1 MLPCKFV
8 EILDAEQKRKNMQ
21 YVDYLHMIK
30 LTDYHFAQQGFSKD
44 NFSGGLSTNRN
55 ISQYF
60 DPMKSSNPFAR
71 GLLSDSLFSNK
82 INEKKT
88 YESKQKVVK
97 KTKNETIEVNV
108 ESISDLLRIV
118 EETKYDEETEY
129 NIDLQALINI
139 KEELQQLNS
148 MIGLHDFKSQILN
161 QILYFIQKLHVN
173 SESDFMHTVLS
184 GPPGT
189 GKTEIATILGKMYSK
204 IGILK
209 KNIFKKVNR
218 SDLVA
223 GYLGQTAIKTSNVI
237 QDTLGGCLFI
247 DEAYSLANNFEGD
260 SFTRECID
268 TLCEALS
275 KHKDELMVIV
285 AGYKEELDN
294 TFFKA
299 NKGLNSRFIWRFYL
313 DKYEYGEL
321 KEIFLKKIKENNW
334 TLDIEENELLLWFK
348 EKYKDFQYYG
358 RDVEL
363 LFSYI
368 KVCHGRRLYGKSN
381 DLRKRINIDDINN
394 GYKQFLKNKSNENK
408 KKPEIMGLY
417 V

>member
-1 MLPCKFV
+1 M
-8 EILDAEQKRKNMQ
+8 
-21 YVDYLHMIK
+21 
-30 LTDYHFAQQGFSKD
+30 
-44 NFSGGLSTNRN
+44 
-55 ISQYF
+55 
-60 DPMKSSNPFAR
+60 
-71 GLLSDSLFSNK
+71 
-82 INEKKT
+82 
-88 YESKQKVVK
+88 
-97 KTKNETIEVNV
+97 
-108 ESISDLLRIV
+108 
-118 EETKYDEETEY
+118 
-129 NIDLQALINI
+129 
-139 KEELQQLNS
+139 
-148 MIGLHDFKSQILN
+148 
-161 QILYFIQKLHVN
+161 
-173 SESDFMHTVLS
+173 
-184 GPPGT
+184 
-189 GKTEIATILGKMYSK
+189 
-204 IGILK
+204 
-209 KNIFKKVNR
+209 
-218 SDLVA
+218 
-223 GYLGQTAIKTSNVI
+223 KTSNVI

-247 DEAYSLANNFEGD
+247 DEAYCLANNFEGD

-334 TLDIEENELLLWFK
+334 ALDIEEKELLLWFK
-348 EKYKDFQYYG
+348 EKYKHFQYYG

-381 DLRKRINIDDINN
+381 DLRKRINIDDMNN
-394 GYKQFLKNKSNENK
+394 GYTQFLKNKSNENN

>member
-1 MLPCKFV
+1 MLPSKFV
-8 EILDAEQKRKNMQ
+8 EILDAEQKRKDMQ
-21 YVDYLHMIK
+21 YVDYLNMIK
-30 LTDYHFAQQGFSKD
+30 LTDYHFVQQGLSKD
-44 NFSGGLSTNRN
+44 NFSGGILNNRN
-55 ISQYF
+55 AYHLF
-60 DPMKSSNPFAR
+60 DPLKSSNPFAK
-71 GLLSDSLFSNK
+71 GLLSDSLFNNK
-82 INEKKT
+82 MNVKKT
-88 YESKQKVVK
+88 QDVSQKFVK

-108 ESISDLLRIV
+108 QSISDLLHIV
-118 EETKYDEETEY
+118 EQTKYDEETEY

-139 KEELQQLNS
+139 KDELQQLNS

-161 QILYFIQKLHVN
+161 QILYFIQKLHVD

-209 KNIFKKVNR
+209 NNVFKKVNR

-275 KHKDELMVIV
+275 KHKDELMVII
-285 AGYKEELDN
+285 AGYKEELNN

-321 KEIFLKKIKENNW
+321 KDIFLKKVKENNW
-334 TLDIEENELLLWFK
+334 TLNIEENELLLWFK
-348 EKYKDFQYYG
+348 EKYKHFQYYG

-363 LFSYI
+363 MFSYV
-368 KVCHGRRLYGKSN
+368 KVSHGRRLYGKPN
-381 DLRKRINIDDINN
+381 NLRKQINIEDINN
-394 GYKQFLKNKSNENK
+394 GFKQFLKNKSNENNK
-408 KKPEIMGLY
+408 RPEIMGLY

>member
-1 MLPCKFV
+1 MLPSKFV

-21 YVDYLHMIK
+21 YVDYLNMIK
-30 LTDYHFAQQGFSKD
+30 LTDYHFVQQGFSKE
-44 NFSGGLSTNRN
+44 NFSGGLLNNRN
-55 ISQYF
+55 TYHLF
-60 DPMKSSNPFAR
+60 DPLKSSNPFAK
-71 GLLSDSLFSNK
+71 GLLSDSLFTK
-82 INEKKT
+82 KMNEKKSHET
-88 YESKQKVVK
+88 QKVVK

-108 ESISDLLRIV
+108 ESISDLLHIV

-139 KEELQQLNS
+139 KDELQQLNS

-209 KNIFKKVNR
+209 NNVFKKVNR

-299 NKGLNSRFIWRFYL
+299 NKGMNSRFIWRFYL
-313 DKYEYGEL
+313 DKYDYDEL

-334 TLDIEENELLLWFK
+334 ALDIEENELLLWFK
-348 EKYKDFQYYG
+348 EKYKNFQYYG

-394 GYKQFLKNKSNENK
+394 GYKQFIKNKSNEND

>member
-1 MLPCKFV
+1 MLPSKFV

-21 YVDYLHMIK
+21 YVDYLNMIK
-30 LTDYHFAQQGFSKD
+30 LTDYHFVQQGFSKE
-44 NFSGGLSTNRN
+44 NFSGGLLNNRN
-55 ISQYF
+55 TYHLF
-60 DPMKSSNPFAR
+60 DPLKSSNPFAK
-71 GLLSDSLFSNK
+71 GLLSDSLFTK
-82 INEKKT
+82 KMNEKKSHET
-88 YESKQKVVK
+88 QKVVK

-108 ESISDLLRIV
+108 ESISDLLHIV

-139 KEELQQLNS
+139 KDELQQLNS

-209 KNIFKKVNR
+209 NNVFKKVNR

-299 NKGLNSRFIWRFYL
+299 NKGMNSRFIWRFYL
-313 DKYEYGEL
+313 DKYDYDEL

-334 TLDIEENELLLWFK
+334 ALDIEDNELLLWFK
-348 EKYKDFQYYG
+348 EKYKNFQYYG

-394 GYKQFLKNKSNENK
+394 GYKQFIKNKLNENDK
-408 KKPEIMGLY
+408 KTEIMGLY

>member
-1 MLPCKFV
+1 MLPSKFV
-8 EILDAEQKRKNMQ
+8 EILDAEQKRRNMQ
-21 YVDYLHMIK
+21 YVDYLNMIK
-30 LTDYHFAQQGFSKD
+30 LTDYHFVQQGFSKD
-44 NFSGGLSTNRN
+44 NFSGELLNNSNT
-55 ISQYF
+55 YHLF
-60 DPMKSSNPFAR
+60 DPLKSSNLFAK
-71 GLLSDSLFSNK
+71 GLLSDSLFNNK
-82 INEKKT
+82 MNVKK
-88 YESKQKVVK
+88 SQDVSQKIVK

-108 ESISDLLRIV
+108 ESISDLLHIV
-118 EETKYDEETEY
+118 EQTKYDEETEY

-139 KEELQQLNS
+139 KDELQQLNS
-148 MIGLHDFKSQILN
+148 MIGLHDFKSQVLN
-161 QILYFIQKLHVN
+161 QILYFIQKLHVD

-209 KNIFKKVNR
+209 NNVFKKVNR

-275 KHKDELMVIV
+275 KHKDELMVII
-285 AGYKEELDN
+285 AGYKDELDN

-299 NKGLNSRFIWRFYL
+299 NKGMNSRFIWRFYL
-313 DKYEYGEL
+313 DKYDYDEL

-334 TLDIEENELLLWFK
+334 ALDIEDNELLLWFK
-348 EKYKDFQYYG
+348 EKYKNFQYYG

-394 GYKQFLKNKSNENK
+394 GYKQFIKNKSNENDK
-408 KKPEIMGLY
+408 RPEIMGLY

>member
-1 MLPCKFV
+1 MLPSKFV

-21 YVDYLHMIK
+21 YVDYLNMIK
-30 LTDYHFAQQGFSKD
+30 LTDYHFVQQGFSKE
-44 NFSGGLSTNRN
+44 NFSGGLLNNRN
-55 ISQYF
+55 TYHLF
-60 DPMKSSNPFAR
+60 DPLKSSNPFAK
-71 GLLSDSLFSNK
+71 GLLSDSLFTK
-82 INEKKT
+82 KMNEKKSHET
-88 YESKQKVVK
+88 QKVVK

-108 ESISDLLRIV
+108 ESISDLLHIV

-139 KEELQQLNS
+139 KDELQQLNS

-209 KNIFKKVNR
+209 NNVFKKVNR

-299 NKGLNSRFIWRFYL
+299 NKGMNSRFIWRFYL
-313 DKYEYGEL
+313 DKYDYDEL

-334 TLDIEENELLLWFK
+334 ALDIEDNELLLWFK
-348 EKYKDFQYYG
+348 EKYKNFQYYG

-394 GYKQFLKNKSNENK
+394 GYKQFLKNKSNEND

>member
-1 MLPCKFV
+1 MLPSKFI
-8 EILDAEQKRKNMQ
+8 EILDSEQKRRNFQ
-21 YVDYLHMIK
+21 YNDYMNVIK
-30 LTDYHFAQQGFSKD
+30 LTDYHFIQQGFSKES
-44 NFSGGLSTNRN
+44 FSGEMSNHSINNQL
-55 ISQYF
+55 F
-60 DPMKSSNPFAR
+60 DPVKMSNPFAK
-71 GLLSDSLFSNK
+71 GLLSDNLFQTK
-82 INEKKT
+82 IPIKIKSEPHKII
-88 YESKQKVVK
+88 Q
-97 KTKNETIEVNV
+97 KTKTATIEVNI
-108 ESISDLLRIV
+108 ESISDLLNIV
-118 EETKYDEETEY
+118 EQTEYSEDTEY
-129 NIDLQALINI
+129 NVDLKALINI
-139 KEELQQLNS
+139 KEELTQLNS
-148 MIGLHDFKSQILN
+148 MIGLHDFKCQILN
-161 QILYFIQKLHVN
+161 QILYFIQRLHVN
-173 SESDFMHTVLS
+173 TESDFMHTVLS

-209 KNIFKKVNR
+209 NNIFKKVNR

-237 QDTLGGCLFI
+237 QETLGGCLFI

-275 KHKDELMVIV
+275 KHKDELMVII
-285 AGYKEELDN
+285 AGYKDELDN

-313 DKYEYGEL
+313 DKYDYSEL
-321 KEIFLKKIKENNW
+321 KEIFLKKINENNW
-334 TLDIEENELLLWFK
+334 KVSIEDKKLLSWFK
-348 EKYKDFQYYG
+348 GKHKSFQYYG
-358 RDVEL
+358 RDIEL

-381 DLRKRINIDDINN
+381 DLRKHINMEDINK
-394 GYKQFLKNKSNENK
+394 GYEQFIKNKPGKE
-408 KKPEIMGLY
+408 EISPQLIGLY

>member
-1 MLPCKFV
+1 MLPSKFV

-21 YVDYLHMIK
+21 YVDYLNMIK
-30 LTDYHFAQQGFSKD
+30 LTDYHFVQQGFSKD
-44 NFSGGLSTNRN
+44 NFSGGLFNNRN
-55 ISQYF
+55 TYHLF
-60 DPMKSSNPFAR
+60 DPLKSSNPFAK
-71 GLLSDSLFSNK
+71 GLLSDSLFNNK
-82 INEKKT
+82 LNEKKSHET
-88 YESKQKVVK
+88 QKVVK

-108 ESISDLLRIV
+108 ESISDLLHIV
-118 EETKYDEETEY
+118 EQTKYDEETEY

-139 KEELQQLNS
+139 KDELQQLNS

-209 KNIFKKVNR
+209 NNVFKKVNR

-237 QDTLGGCLFI
+237 RDTLGGCLFI

-285 AGYKEELDN
+285 AGYKDELDN

-299 NKGLNSRFIWRFYL
+299 NKGMNSRFIWRFYL
-313 DKYEYGEL
+313 DKYDYDEL

-334 TLDIEENELLLWFK
+334 ALDIEDNELLLWFK
-348 EKYKDFQYYG
+348 EKYKNFQYYG

-394 GYKQFLKNKSNENK
+394 GYKQFIKNKSNENDK
-408 KKPEIMGLY
+408 RPEIMGLY

>member
-1 MLPCKFV
+1 M
-8 EILDAEQKRKNMQ
+8 
-21 YVDYLHMIK
+21 
-30 LTDYHFAQQGFSKD
+30 
-44 NFSGGLSTNRN
+44 
-55 ISQYF
+55 
-60 DPMKSSNPFAR
+60 
-71 GLLSDSLFSNK
+71 
-82 INEKKT
+82 
-88 YESKQKVVK
+88 
-97 KTKNETIEVNV
+97 
-108 ESISDLLRIV
+108 ESISDLLHIV

-139 KEELQQLNS
+139 KDELQQLNS

-209 KNIFKKVNR
+209 NNVFKKVNR

-299 NKGLNSRFIWRFYL
+299 NKGMNSRFIWRFYL
-313 DKYEYGEL
+313 DKYDYDEL

-334 TLDIEENELLLWFK
+334 ALDIEDNELLLWFK
-348 EKYKDFQYYG
+348 EKYKNFQYYG

-394 GYKQFLKNKSNENK
+394 GYKQFIKNKSNENDK
-408 KKPEIMGLY
+408 KTEIMGLY

>member
-1 MLPCKFV
+1 MLPIKFV
-8 EILDAEQKRKNMQ
+8 EILDAEQKRKDMQ
-21 YVDYLHMIK
+21 YIDYLNMIK
-30 LTDYHFAQQGFSKD
+30 LTDYHFVQQGLSKD
-44 NFSGGLSTNRN
+44 NFSGGILNN
-55 ISQYF
+55 HNAYHLF
-60 DPMKSSNPFAR
+60 DPFKTSNPFAK
-71 GLLSDSLFSNK
+71 GLLSDSLFNNK
-82 INEKKT
+82 M
-88 YESKQKVVK
+88 SVK
-97 KTKNETIEVNV
+97 KNDDVSKKIVKKIKNKTIEVNV
-108 ESISDLLRIV
+108 ESISDLLHIV
-118 EETKYDEETEY
+118 EQTKYDEETEY

-139 KEELQQLNS
+139 KDELQQLNS

-209 KNIFKKVNR
+209 NNVFKKVNR

-299 NKGLNSRFIWRFYL
+299 NKGMNSRFIWRFYL
-313 DKYEYGEL
+313 DKYDYDEL

-334 TLDIEENELLLWFK
+334 MLDIEDNELLLWFK
-348 EKYKDFQYYG
+348 EKYKNFQYYG

-394 GYKQFLKNKSNENK
+394 GYKQFIKNKSNEND

>member
-1 MLPCKFV
+1 MLPSKFV

-21 YVDYLHMIK
+21 YVDYLNMIK
-30 LTDYHFAQQGFSKD
+30 LTDYHFIQQGFSKD
-44 NFSGGLSTNRN
+44 NFLGGSLNNHNTYNL
-55 ISQYF
+55 F
-60 DPMKSSNPFAR
+60 DPLKSSNPFAK

-82 INEKKT
+82 LNEKKSHET
-88 YESKQKVVK
+88 QKIVK

-108 ESISDLLRIV
+108 ESISDLLHIV
-118 EETKYDEETEY
+118 EQTKYDEETEY
-129 NIDLQALINI
+129 NIDLQALMNI
-139 KEELQQLNS
+139 KDELQQLNS

-209 KNIFKKVNR
+209 NNVFKKVNR

-299 NKGLNSRFIWRFYL
+299 NKGMNSRFIWRFYL
-313 DKYEYGEL
+313 DKYDYGEL

-334 TLDIEENELLLWFK
+334 TLDIEDKELLLWFK
-348 EKYKDFQYYG
+348 EKYKNFQYYG

-394 GYKQFLKNKSNENK
+394 GYKQFLKNKSNENEK
-408 KKPEIMGLY
+408 KSEIMGLY

>member
-1 MLPCKFV
+1 MLPSKFV

-21 YVDYLHMIK
+21 YVDYLNMIK
-30 LTDYHFAQQGFSKD
+30 LTDYHFVQQGFSKD
-44 NFSGGLSTNRN
+44 NFSGGLLNNRN
-55 ISQYF
+55 TYHLF
-60 DPMKSSNPFAR
+60 DPLKSSNPFAK

-82 INEKKT
+82 LNEKKSHET
-88 YESKQKVVK
+88 QKVVK

-108 ESISDLLRIV
+108 ESISDLLHIV
-118 EETKYDEETEY
+118 EQTKYDEETEY

-139 KEELQQLNS
+139 KDELQQLNS

-161 QILYFIQKLHVN
+161 QILYFIQKLHVD

-209 KNIFKKVNR
+209 KNVFKKVNR

-299 NKGLNSRFIWRFYL
+299 NKGMNSRFIWRFYL
-313 DKYEYGEL
+313 DKYDYDEL

-334 TLDIEENELLLWFK
+334 ALDIEENELLLWFK
-348 EKYKDFQYYG
+348 EKYKNFQYYG

-394 GYKQFLKNKSNENK
+394 GYKQFLKNKSNEND

>member
-1 MLPCKFV
+1 MLPSKFV

-21 YVDYLHMIK
+21 YVDYLNMIK
-30 LTDYHFAQQGFSKD
+30 LTDYHFVQQGFSKE
-44 NFSGGLSTNRN
+44 NFSGGLLNNRN
-55 ISQYF
+55 TYHLF
-60 DPMKSSNPFAR
+60 DPLKSSNPFAK
-71 GLLSDSLFSNK
+71 GLLSDSLFNNK
-82 INEKKT
+82 LNEKKSHET
-88 YESKQKVVK
+88 QKVVK

-108 ESISDLLRIV
+108 ESISDLLHIV
-118 EETKYDEETEY
+118 EQTKYDEETEY

-139 KEELQQLNS
+139 KDELQQLNS

-209 KNIFKKVNR
+209 NNVFKKVNR

-237 QDTLGGCLFI
+237 RDTLGGCLFI

-285 AGYKEELDN
+285 AGYKDELDN

-299 NKGLNSRFIWRFYL
+299 NKGMNSRFIWRFYL
-313 DKYEYGEL
+313 DKYDYDEL

-334 TLDIEENELLLWFK
+334 ALDIEDNELLLWFK
-348 EKYKDFQYYG
+348 EKYKNFQYYG

-394 GYKQFLKNKSNENK
+394 GYKQFIKNKSNEND

>member
-1 MLPCKFV
+1 MLPSKFV

-21 YVDYLHMIK
+21 YVDYLNMIK
-30 LTDYHFAQQGFSKD
+30 LTDYHFVQQGFSKE
-44 NFSGGLSTNRN
+44 NFSGGLLNNRN
-55 ISQYF
+55 TYHLF
-60 DPMKSSNPFAR
+60 DPLKSSNPFAK
-71 GLLSDSLFSNK
+71 GLLSDSLFTK
-82 INEKKT
+82 KMNEKKNHET
-88 YESKQKVVK
+88 QKVVK

-108 ESISDLLRIV
+108 ESISDLLHIV

-139 KEELQQLNS
+139 KDELQQLNS

-209 KNIFKKVNR
+209 KNVFKKVNR

-299 NKGLNSRFIWRFYL
+299 NKGMNSRFIWRFYL
-313 DKYEYGEL
+313 DKYDYDEL

-334 TLDIEENELLLWFK
+334 ALDIEDNELLLWFK
-348 EKYKDFQYYG
+348 EKYKNFQYYG

-394 GYKQFLKNKSNENK
+394 GYKQFLKNKSNEND

>member
-1 MLPCKFV
+1 MLPSKFV

-21 YVDYLHMIK
+21 YVDYLNMIK
-30 LTDYHFAQQGFSKD
+30 LTDYHFVQQGFSKD
-44 NFSGGLSTNRN
+44 NFSGGLLNNRN
-55 ISQYF
+55 TYHLF
-60 DPMKSSNPFAR
+60 DPLKSSNPFAK

-82 INEKKT
+82 LNEKKSHET
-88 YESKQKVVK
+88 QKFVK
-97 KTKNETIEVNV
+97 KTKNDTIEVNV
-108 ESISDLLRIV
+108 ESISDLLHIV
-118 EETKYDEETEY
+118 EQTNYDEETEY

-139 KEELQQLNS
+139 KDELQQLNS

-209 KNIFKKVNR
+209 NNVFKKVNR

-275 KHKDELMVIV
+275 KHKDELMVII

-299 NKGLNSRFIWRFYL
+299 NKGMNSRFIWRFYL
-313 DKYEYGEL
+313 DKYDYGEL

-334 TLDIEENELLLWFK
+334 MLDIEDKELLLWFK
-348 EKYKDFQYYG
+348 EKYKNFQYYG

-394 GYKQFLKNKSNENK
+394 GYKQFLKNKSNENDK
-408 KKPEIMGLY
+408 NPEIMGLY

>member
-1 MLPCKFV
+1 MLPSKFV

-21 YVDYLHMIK
+21 YVDYLNMIK
-30 LTDYHFAQQGFSKD
+30 LTDYHFVQQGFSKE
-44 NFSGGLSTNRN
+44 NFSGGLLNNRN
-55 ISQYF
+55 TYHLF
-60 DPMKSSNPFAR
+60 DPLKSSNPFAK
-71 GLLSDSLFSNK
+71 GLLSDSLFTK
-82 INEKKT
+82 KMNEKKSHET
-88 YESKQKVVK
+88 QKVVK

-108 ESISDLLRIV
+108 ESISDLLHIV

-139 KEELQQLNS
+139 KDELQQLNS

-209 KNIFKKVNR
+209 NNVFKKVNR

-299 NKGLNSRFIWRFYL
+299 NKGMNSRFIWRFYL
-313 DKYEYGEL
+313 DKYDYDEL
-321 KEIFLKKIKENNW
+321 KEIFLKKIKENKW
-334 TLDIEENELLLWFK
+334 ALDIEENELLLWFK
-348 EKYKDFQYYG
+348 EKYKNFQYYG

-394 GYKQFLKNKSNENK
+394 GYKQFIKNKSNEND

>member
-1 MLPCKFV
+1 MLPSKFV

-21 YVDYLHMIK
+21 YVDYLNMIK
-30 LTDYHFAQQGFSKD
+30 LTDYHFVQQGFSKE
-44 NFSGGLSTNRN
+44 NFSGGLLNNRN
-55 ISQYF
+55 TYHLF
-60 DPMKSSNPFAR
+60 DPLKSSNPFAK
-71 GLLSDSLFSNK
+71 GLLSDSLFTK
-82 INEKKT
+82 KMNEKKSHET
-88 YESKQKVVK
+88 QKVVK

-108 ESISDLLRIV
+108 ESISDLLHIV

-139 KEELQQLNS
+139 KDELQQLNS

-209 KNIFKKVNR
+209 KNVFKKVNR

-299 NKGLNSRFIWRFYL
+299 NKGMNSRFIWRFYL
-313 DKYEYGEL
+313 DKYDYDEL
-321 KEIFLKKIKENNW
+321 KEIFLKKIKENKW
-334 TLDIEENELLLWFK
+334 ALDIEENELLLWFK
-348 EKYKDFQYYG
+348 EKYKNFQYYG

-394 GYKQFLKNKSNENK
+394 GYKQFIKNKSNEND

>member
-1 MLPCKFV
+1 MLPSKFV

-21 YVDYLHMIK
+21 YVDYLNMIK
-30 LTDYHFAQQGFSKD
+30 LTDYHFVQQGFSKD
-44 NFSGGLSTNRN
+44 NFSGGLFNNRN
-55 ISQYF
+55 TYHLF
-60 DPMKSSNPFAR
+60 DPLKSSNPFAK
-71 GLLSDSLFSNK
+71 GLLSDSLFNNK
-82 INEKKT
+82 LNEKKSHET
-88 YESKQKVVK
+88 QKVVK

-108 ESISDLLRIV
+108 ESISDLLHIV
-118 EETKYDEETEY
+118 EQTKYDEETEY

-139 KEELQQLNS
+139 KDELQQLNS

-209 KNIFKKVNR
+209 NNVFKKVNR

-285 AGYKEELDN
+285 AGYKDELDN

-299 NKGLNSRFIWRFYL
+299 NKGMNSRFIWRFYL
-313 DKYEYGEL
+313 DKYDYDEL

-334 TLDIEENELLLWFK
+334 ALDIEDNELLLWFK
-348 EKYKDFQYYG
+348 EKYKNFQYYG

-394 GYKQFLKNKSNENK
+394 GYKQFIKNKSNENDK
-408 KKPEIMGLY
+408 RPEIMGLY

>member
-1 MLPCKFV
+1 MLPSKFV

-21 YVDYLHMIK
+21 YVDYLNMIK
-30 LTDYHFAQQGFSKD
+30 LTDYHFVQQGFSKE
-44 NFSGGLSTNRN
+44 NFSGGLLNNRN
-55 ISQYF
+55 TYHLF
-60 DPMKSSNPFAR
+60 DPLKSSNPFAK
-71 GLLSDSLFSNK
+71 GLLSDSLFTK
-82 INEKKT
+82 KMNEKKSHET
-88 YESKQKVVK
+88 QKVVK

-108 ESISDLLRIV
+108 ESISDLLHIV

-139 KEELQQLNS
+139 KDELQQLNS

-209 KNIFKKVNR
+209 NNVFKKVNR

-299 NKGLNSRFIWRFYL
+299 NKGMNSRFIWRFYL
-313 DKYEYGEL
+313 DKYDYDEL

-334 TLDIEENELLLWFK
+334 ALDIEDNELLLWFK
-348 EKYKDFQYYG
+348 EKYKNFQYYG

-394 GYKQFLKNKSNENK
+394 GYKQFIKNKSNEND

>member
-1 MLPCKFV
+1 MLPSKFV

-21 YVDYLHMIK
+21 YVDYLNMIK
-30 LTDYHFAQQGFSKD
+30 LTDYHFVQQGFSKE
-44 NFSGGLSTNRN
+44 NFSGGLLNNRN
-55 ISQYF
+55 TYHLF
-60 DPMKSSNPFAR
+60 DPLKSSNPFAK

-82 INEKKT
+82 LNEKKSHET
-88 YESKQKVVK
+88 QKIVK
-97 KTKNETIEVNV
+97 KTKSETIEVNV
-108 ESISDLLRIV
+108 ESISDLLHIV

-139 KEELQQLNS
+139 KDELQQLNS

-209 KNIFKKVNR
+209 NNVFKKVNR

-299 NKGLNSRFIWRFYL
+299 NKGMNSRFIWRFYL
-313 DKYEYGEL
+313 DKYDYDEL

-334 TLDIEENELLLWFK
+334 ALDIEDNELLLWFK
-348 EKYKDFQYYG
+348 EKYKNFQYYG

-394 GYKQFLKNKSNENK
+394 GYKQFIKNKSNEND

>member
-1 MLPCKFV
+1 MLPSKFV

-21 YVDYLHMIK
+21 YVDYLNMIK
-30 LTDYHFAQQGFSKD
+30 LTDYHFVQQGFSKD
-44 NFSGGLSTNRN
+44 NFSGGLLNNRN
-55 ISQYF
+55 TYHLF
-60 DPMKSSNPFAR
+60 DPLKSSNPFAK

-82 INEKKT
+82 LNEKKSHET
-88 YESKQKVVK
+88 QKIVK

-108 ESISDLLRIV
+108 ESISDLLHIV
-118 EETKYDEETEY
+118 EQTKYDEETEY

-139 KEELQQLNS
+139 KDELQQLNS

-209 KNIFKKVNR
+209 NNVFKKVNR

-299 NKGLNSRFIWRFYL
+299 NKGMNSRFIWRFYL
-313 DKYEYGEL
+313 DKYDYDEL

-334 TLDIEENELLLWFK
+334 ALDIEDNELLLWFK
-348 EKYKDFQYYG
+348 EKYKNFQYYG

-394 GYKQFLKNKSNENK
+394 GYKQFLKNKSNEND